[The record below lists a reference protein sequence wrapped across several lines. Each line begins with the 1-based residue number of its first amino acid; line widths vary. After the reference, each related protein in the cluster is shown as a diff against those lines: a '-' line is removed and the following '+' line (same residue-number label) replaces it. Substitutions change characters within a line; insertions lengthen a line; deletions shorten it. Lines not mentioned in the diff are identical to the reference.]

1 MSNVVKVHRM
11 PVGVSVPKILVG
23 RPSTDAPCALI
34 NFQTPNSMASA
45 SQPGNLDDAYERGW
59 KHGKAETEQQLR
71 LEMEQAIANERE
83 RISKFLTSLE
93 EQLRDFHA
101 KVEES
106 VVKFS
111 LAVAEKIVK
120 REIIRDQEF
129 VLTQVREALKRVV
142 GVARVKLRVHPN
154 DEAVVRR
161 NRTTVTE
168 GADSIREIII
178 EIDETIEPGGCII
191 ESESGNVDARLST
204 QLKQIE
210 ETLMERKEP

>member
-11 PVGVSVPKILVG
+11 PVRVGVPKILVG
-23 RPSTDAPCALI
+23 RPSDDAPRTQSNL
-34 NFQTPNSMASA
+34 QTLNSITSA
-45 SQPGNLDDAYERGW
+45 SQPEKLDDAYERGW
-59 KHGKAETEQQLR
+59 KQGKVETEQQMR
-71 LEMEQAIANERE
+71 LLMEQAIANERE
-83 RISKFLTSLE
+83 RISKFLASLE
-93 EQLRDFHA
+93 VQLREFHA
-101 KVEES
+101 TMEEHI
-106 VVKFS
+106 VRFS

-120 REIIRDQEF
+120 REIIHDREF

-154 DEAVVRR
+154 DEAIVRS

-168 GADSIREIII
+168 GLDSLREIIV
-178 EIDETIEPGGCII
+178 EVDETIEPGGCII

-210 ETLMERKEP
+210 EALMERKEP